1 MKRKFSRSC
10 QKGGR
15 CLVDV
20 IIGEYAIKSDGFA
33 RRDILHDLASLDL
46 TPRQVS
52 YRLNQLV
59 KEGTLTLTGTGRT
72 AKYVITNRPV
82 GMTHRMN
89 LNPVPFEA
97 IKTGKKSVEMRLN
110 DEKRKWMQVGDF
122 IIFTHTETKEE
133 MLAKIV
139 DKSVYKNFEELYANH
154 DKTTIGYSADDVA
167 KPEDML
173 EYYSK
178 ENIEKYGA
186 LAITV
191 ALVEDKT

>member
-72 AKYVITNRPV
+72 PKYVITNRPV

-133 MLAKIV
+133 MFVKIV
-139 DKSVYKNFEELYANH
+139 DKSVYKNFEELYESH

-191 ALVEDKT
+191 ALVEDKA

>member
-1 MKRKFSRSC
+1 MKRKFIRSC
-10 QKGGR
+10 QKGSR

-122 IIFTHTETKEE
+122 IIFTHTETEEE
-133 MLAKIV
+133 MLVKIV

-191 ALVEDKT
+191 ALVEDKA